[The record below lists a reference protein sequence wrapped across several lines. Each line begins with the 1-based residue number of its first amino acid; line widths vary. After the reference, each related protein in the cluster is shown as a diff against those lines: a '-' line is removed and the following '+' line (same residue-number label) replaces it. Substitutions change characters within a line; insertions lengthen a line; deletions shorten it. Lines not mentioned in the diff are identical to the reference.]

1 VQRVL
6 QRFADEPQ
14 RETIAILGNLEILLA
29 YLIRP
34 RNEDLAVPGTSS
46 LASHVRPPGLC
57 RTKAAEAGGRWDAS

>member
-14 RETIAILGNLEILLA
+14 RETIAILGNLEILLT

-34 RNEDLAVPGTSS
+34 RNKALAVPGTSS
-46 LASHVRPPGLC
+46 P
-57 RTKAAEAGGRWDAS
+57 AAMCDT